1 MNKKQLLLHTC
12 CAPCVTVPFERL
24 RADYEITCFFYNPNI
39 HPEEAYNK
47 RLAELTNFADQ
58 LKIPLVIAE
67 YDVNH
72 WMELVRGLEAE
83 PEKGRRC
90 KVCFAMRL
98 QRTATFARENGFS
111 YFSTTLTLSP
121 HKDSNLINQ
130 IGIEQQ
136 RATNIPFLEE
146 NFKKSDGYKH
156 SLELSRVYNLF
167 RQNYCGCIFS
177 QKS

>member
-1 MNKKQLLLHTC
+1 MNKKKLLLHTC
-12 CAPCVTVPFERL
+12 CAPCVTVPIERL

-39 HPEEAYNK
+39 HPEEEYDK
-47 RLAELTNFADQ
+47 RLAELTHFAEQ
-58 LKIPLVIAE
+58 LNIPLVIAE

-111 YFSTTLTLSP
+111 CFSTTLTLSP

-130 IGIEQQ
+130 IGSAQQ
-136 RATNIPFLEE
+136 EDANIQFLEE
-146 NFKKSDGYKH
+146 NFKKRDGYKH
-156 SLELSRVYNLF
+156 SLELSRAYNLF